1 MFSIYK
7 RYQTPKFCAV
17 EADHVRHMAA
27 EQMARTICTLGKN
40 MLCGKKTQ
48 NCNFSVFRKLQ
59 NLSVKPWVA
68 DSMLIPMFDTNS
80 QHCGSPP
87 SLSKNGM
94 GGKT

>member
-7 RYQTPKFCAV
+7 RYQTLKFCAV
-17 EADHVRHMAA
+17 EADHVLHMAV
-27 EQMARTICTLGKN
+27 EQMARTRMYPGKKYA
-40 MLCGKKTQ
+40 LWEKTQ

-59 NLSVKPWVA
+59 NLSMKPWVA

-87 SLSKNGM
+87 SLPQNGM